1 MYTYIYNFYK
11 FVKLLKSFHHIYQV
25 LFCFFVKYLSYFFYV
40 FAFRGKNCK
49 RELDIHTSIYRSYR
63 IVSDANTRLSF
74 YNIYLYYIY
83 SLLIAILQA

>member
-63 IVSDANTRLSF
+63 IVSYQMLIQGCLS
-74 YNIYLYYIY
+74 IIYIY
-83 SLLIAILQA
+83 IIYI